1 MRRRATAVLIL
12 TTASLLIG
20 AGEERDRAQAARPK
34 ASTPAITG
42 FHEAA
47 QEEKW
52 EKLFLA
58 VPDPKQAEE
67 HLSILTAAPH
77 MAGTPEDKKT
87 ADYVARQFQ
96 QDGLQAEIVEYK
108 VWMNYPREISVD
120 VVAPLGVTMHGPT
133 REHVTDDRFQ
143 DDPRVVTPFNE
154 YSPSGDVEAD
164 VVYANYARP
173 EDFNKLKAMGVD
185 VRGKIVI
192 ARYGQNFRG
201 VKAYIAQEHGAAALI
216 IYSDP
221 MDDGYFKG
229 EAYPQGPWRPST
241 GVQRGSIGYM
251 FEFAGDPTTPGLASL
266 AALPDSQR
274 IPPEKSAA
282 LPRIPT
288 TPLSYHDAE
297 PILAHLA
304 GPVSPRD
311 WQGALP
317 FTYHLGPGPVRV
329 RLHLQQDYQY
339 RTVWDVIGTIPG
351 TQQPAQWVVAGNH
364 RDAWVYGAVDPNS
377 GTTALLEAARGLG
390 ELLHAGWK
398 PKRTIVLGSWDG
410 EEQGLIGSTEWA
422 EQHASELANAAAYLN
437 VDVAVSGENFGA
449 SAVPSLKQFI
459 REVAMAVPSPKG
471 GTVYDAWRRAPE
483 KRTGPTQEP
492 SSSAL
497 SGSQNR
503 PPEVEGSGP
512 PVGDLGSGSDY
523 TAFLQH
529 LGVPSVDIG
538 SSGPYGVY
546 HSTFD
551 DFEYFRKFTDP
562 TFVYE
567 QEMARVYGL
576 EVMRLAGA
584 DVLPYDYA
592 EYGKEIQAYLK
603 AAQAKAEARFGK
615 DALDFAPA
623 FAAAA
628 RLQAAGTAIH
638 KVQKNAQNREAELN
652 QVLLGVER
660 AFLLPRGLP
669 NRPWYRHAIYAP
681 GVYTGYAAVV
691 IPGVNEALDAGDRQ
705 RARQE
710 LIELADAVNLAA
722 KMLQNF
728 R

>member
-1 MRRRATAVLIL
+1 
-12 TTASLLIG
+12 
-20 AGEERDRAQAARPK
+20 
-34 ASTPAITG
+34 
-42 FHEAA
+42 
-47 QEEKW
+47 
-52 EKLFLA
+52 
-58 VPDPKQAEE
+58 
-67 HLSILTAAPH
+67 
-77 MAGTPEDKKT
+77 
-87 ADYVARQFQ
+87 
-96 QDGLQAEIVEYK
+96 
-108 VWMNYPREISVD
+108 
-120 VVAPLGVTMHGPT
+120 
-133 REHVTDDRFQ
+133 
-143 DDPRVVTPFNE
+143 
-154 YSPSGDVEAD
+154 
-164 VVYANYARP
+164 
-173 EDFNKLKAMGVD
+173 
-185 VRGKIVI
+185 
-192 ARYGQNFRG
+192 
-201 VKAYIAQEHGAAALI
+201 
-216 IYSDP
+216 
-221 MDDGYFKG
+221 G
-229 EAYPQGPWRPST
+229 EAYPQGPWRPDT

-251 FEFAGDPTTPGLASL
+251 FEFAGDPTTPGLASV
-266 AALPDSQR
+266 AGLPDSER

-282 LPRIPT
+282 LPHIPT
-288 TPLSYHDAE
+288 TPLSYHDVE

-304 GPVSPRD
+304 GQVSPRD

-329 RLHLQQDYQY
+329 RMHLQQDYQY
-339 RTVWDVIGTIPG
+339 RTIWDVIGTIPG
-351 TQQPAQWVVAGNH
+351 SQQPAQWVVAGNH
-364 RDAWVYGAVDPNS
+364 RDSWVYGAVDPNS
-377 GTTALLEAARGLG
+377 GTAALLEAARGLG

-422 EQHASELANAAAYLN
+422 EQHASDLASAAAYLN

-449 SAVPSLKQFI
+449 SAVPSLKHFI

-471 GTVYDAWRRAPE
+471 GTVYDAWRKAPE

-492 SSSAL
+492 SSAAL

-503 PPEVEGSGP
+503 PPAVEGSGP

-551 DFEYFRKFTDP
+551 DFQYFKTFTDP
-562 TFVYE
+562 TFAYE

-576 EVMRLAGA
+576 EMLRLAGA

-592 EYGKEIQAYLK
+592 EYGKEIEAYLK
-603 AAQAKAEARFGK
+603 VAQTKAEARFGK
-615 DALDFAPA
+615 DVLDFAPPL
-623 FAAAA
+623 AAAA
-628 RLQAAGTAIH
+628 RLQSAATAIR
-638 KVQKNAQNREAELN
+638 KVQNNAHSRETELN

-669 NRPWYRHAIYAP
+669 NRPWYHHAIYAP
-681 GVYTGYAAVV
+681 GVYTGYAAVL
-691 IPGVNEALDAGDRQ
+691 IPGVNEAVDAGDRQ

-710 LIELADAVNLAA
+710 LIELANAVNLAA